1 MKKKLQFVFLNINLM
16 EKLFNNMILQKNLF
30 VIERMEINVK
40 LFMEKEL
47 ENY

>member
-1 MKKKLQFVFLNINLM
+1 M

-30 VIERMEINVK
+30 VIEWMEINVK